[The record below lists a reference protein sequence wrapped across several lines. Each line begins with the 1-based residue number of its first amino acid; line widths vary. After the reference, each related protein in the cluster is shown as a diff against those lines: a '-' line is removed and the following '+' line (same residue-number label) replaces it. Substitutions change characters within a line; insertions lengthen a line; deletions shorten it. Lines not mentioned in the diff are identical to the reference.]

1 MKNLYVCFSL
11 PLLGCSWPLLGR
23 SWPLVGRSWM
33 LLSRSWG
40 ALGRSCAALGLSLV
54 TLGWF
59 FSLSGSL
66 FCVAS
71 WFLDVLSLLS
81 WFIGQ
86 ALHWS
91 SFCDFL
97 TLSLSFLYKPVF
109 VQGCHWIS
117 FKFSFNILP
126 PHCFCFV
133 TLLMWGGLCG
143 TYRHIFIC
151 PFALLL
157 QNVIYSS
164 LIIFFFSHLRLPC
177 WC

>member
-1 MKNLYVCFSL
+1 MHWNELRAVWFSWFCL
-11 PLLGCSWPLLGR
+11 FWSRFIALFVLWSLLAGFF
-23 SWPLVGRSWM
+23 LV
-33 LLSRSWG
+33 
-40 ALGRSCAALGLSLV
+40 
-54 TLGWF
+54 WF
-59 FSLSGSL
+59 SFLCGFF

-133 TLLMWGGLCG
+133 TLLMWVAYVWP
-143 TYRHIFIC
+143 TDIFS
-151 PFALLL
+151 FALLH
-157 QNVIYSS
+157 YSYKMWYI
-164 LIIFFFSHLRLPC
+164 LI
-177 WC
+177 W